1 MLFIQYTSLQSSG
14 WLLSLLCIDRFITVM
29 RRPGSIFKRLPFS
42 TNKTAIIWSTGII
55 LVLFILNSHILMF
68 NGFYD
73 PPVLINKTVSNMTI
87 QVLFQSNYSNCGLYT
102 TGFKFYPIWDIAQ
115 IYIYSV

>member
-1 MLFIQYTSLQSSG
+1 
-14 WLLSLLCIDRFITVM
+14 
-29 RRPGSIFKRLPFS
+29 
-42 TNKTAIIWSTGII
+42 
-55 LVLFILNSHILMF
+55 MF